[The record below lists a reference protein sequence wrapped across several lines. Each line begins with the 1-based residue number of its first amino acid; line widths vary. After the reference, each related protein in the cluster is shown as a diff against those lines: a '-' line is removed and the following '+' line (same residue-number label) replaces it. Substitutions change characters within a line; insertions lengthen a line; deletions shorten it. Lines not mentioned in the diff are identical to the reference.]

1 MLGMVAKQRS
11 YVDLEMQ
18 VMAGGA
24 GYYIGTDVS
33 RESKEF
39 YRSSFDAA
47 QALAE
52 QSFTQ
57 WIQP

>member
-1 MLGMVAKQRS
+1 MLGLVAKQRN
-11 YVDLEMQ
+11 YIDLEMQ

-24 GYYIGTDVS
+24 GYYIGTEVS

-39 YRSSFDAA
+39 YRSSFDAE
-47 QALAE
+47 QALADN
-52 QSFTQ
+52 SFTQ

>member
-1 MLGMVAKQRS
+1 MFGLVAKQRN
-11 YVDLEMQ
+11 YVELEMQ

-33 RESKEF
+33 RESREF
-39 YRSSFDAA
+39 FRSSFDAA
-47 QALAE
+47 QALADN
-52 QSFTQ
+52 SFTQ